1 MKLFKMAGLEP
12 GYQREDLWALIHKY
26 PVAKKTWEEGI
37 EIPGYSSVI
46 SKVYRDGLAR
56 YILKTEGDDYCRFHF
71 HFDTESVWDTVGG
84 PILPGLSWD
93 CFRDRKV
100 LIREENESGA
110 SVSILDSEVLPS
122 TGEGAPIRMQVTGY
136 PLSLKIMEDEY
147 GEGYMLREPTE
158 EGLTDFRYLA
168 PGEIWSVGISYH
180 LVYDADLRRSLRTIL
195 RHAPKMMDNLMYAPI
210 TRIEHPGL
218 PGDVPVVYVNTFY
231 GELGLILSNLE
242 NWESASELQPG
253 KYLYGR
259 IRLQGIAGIDDR
271 AAGIRRSEEENLLIM
286 KSVMTSSSASSSY
299 LLLPFVADDV
309 VFNSQVGEYVCHG
322 IRETLEK
329 LKYNMDANSH
339 LHMDITLAVVV
350 HTAPFVEYPCEP
362 GTKCLA
368 VANRG
373 ERADVVVFLEED
385 EEHRICAIHTMN
397 MLGYVV
403 RPAATWNLWEEEVR
417 SFFRRVDEK
426 EE

>member
-1 MKLFKMAGLEP
+1 MNLFKMAGLEP
-12 GYQREDLWALIHKY
+12 GFQREDFWTMINKY
-26 PVAKKTWEEGI
+26 PAARKTWEEGI
-37 EIPGYSSVI
+37 ELPGYSSVI
-46 SKVYRDGLAR
+46 TKVYREGLAR
-56 YILKTEGDDYCRFHF
+56 YIMKTEGDDYFRFHF
-71 HFDTESVWDTVGG
+71 HFDTESIWDTVGG

-100 LIREENESGA
+100 LIREGTESGA
-110 SVSILDSEVLPS
+110 SVSILDSELLPS

-158 EGLTDFRYLA
+158 EGLADFRYLA

-180 LVYDADLRRSLRTIL
+180 LVYDAGLRRSLRTIL
-195 RHAPKMMDNLMYAPI
+195 RRAPKMMDNLMYAPI

-218 PGDVPVVYVNTFY
+218 PGDAPVVYVSTFY
-231 GELGLILSNLE
+231 GELGLILSNIE
-242 NWESASELQPG
+242 NWENASELQPG
-253 KYLYGR
+253 KYLFGR

-271 AAGIRRSEEENLLIM
+271 EAGFQRNAEENLLVM

-309 VFNSQVGEYVCHG
+309 IYTSQYGEYVCRG
-322 IRETLEK
+322 IREVLGK
-329 LKYNMDANSH
+329 LKYNMDVNSR
-339 LHMDITLAVVV
+339 LNMDITLSVVV
-350 HTAPFVEYPCEP
+350 HAAPFVEYPCEP
-362 GTKCLA
+362 GTKCLS

-373 ERADVVVFLEED
+373 ERADAVIFLEED
-385 EEHRICAIHTMN
+385 EDHRICAIHTKK

-417 SFFRRVDEK
+417 NFFRRVDEK